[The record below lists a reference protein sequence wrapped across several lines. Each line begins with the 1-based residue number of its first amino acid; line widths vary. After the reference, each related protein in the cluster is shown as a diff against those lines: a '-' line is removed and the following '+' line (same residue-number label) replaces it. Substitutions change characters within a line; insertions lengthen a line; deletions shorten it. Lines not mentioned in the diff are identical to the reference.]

1 MNSREDKQI
10 TGTNS
15 PGLLPLML
23 SYGAASLL
31 HFAHNAVYLHDYPN
45 LPEWLTSTG
54 VVTAWLVVALTG
66 VFGYLLYSRVSRVA
80 GMLTIAVYAL
90 FGFGGLD
97 HYAVAPVTAHT
108 AGMNLTILLEA
119 GSSLALLVYVAR
131 LALLMT
137 ARRSQ
142 VPR

>member
-1 MNSREDKQI
+1 MTVAEDKQI

-15 PGLLPLML
+15 SGLLPLML
-23 SYGAASLL
+23 IYGAASLL
-31 HFAHNAVYLHDYPN
+31 HFAHNAVYLRDYPN
-45 LPEWLTSTG
+45 LPQWLTSTG
-54 VVTAWLVVALTG
+54 VAAAWWVVALTG
-66 VFGYLLYSRVSRVA
+66 VFGYFLYSRVARLA

-108 AGMNLTILLEA
+108 TGMNLTILLEA
-119 GSSLALLVYVAR
+119 GSSLALLICVAR